1 MGRFSGTEEEL
12 RRLEQH
18 LGEVLKPVKPRPEFR
33 SEVKSHLDLA
43 APFIQRR
50 QQAVQAARLALLAI
64 FGLFGGI
71 LVLLTGFKLIARLQ
85 GRPL

>member
-1 MGRFSGTEEEL
+1 MGRFSGTEDEL
-12 RRLEQH
+12 RKLEQE
-18 LGEVLKPVKPRPEFR
+18 LREALKPVKPRPEFR
-33 SEVKSHLDLA
+33 SEVKSHLEVA

-50 QQAVQAARLALLAI
+50 QQALQAARLALLAI

-85 GRPL
+85 GRLA